1 MRNLLIAATLVLC
14 GLPAPAFAQ
23 SGNVTVQG
31 FGGLTFANASTF
43 LGETSTASSFG
54 GLVTAA
60 ITPNLMAIG
69 EVGRLSDVKPGLL
82 DLLDY
87 TPVGL
92 HVSAWYGSGG
102 VRFITSGSAIRPYGE
117 ATAGYARLSTGVSG
131 LGELAGEFADAAL
144 PYLNQTEPMF
154 GLGGGV
160 LFTHGRLAIDAGYRY
175 RKILTSGVSSALG
188 LSDDFHVNEVR
199 FGAGVRF

>member
-1 MRNLLIAATLVLC
+1 MRNVMIAAALVVC
-14 GLPAPAFAQ
+14 GLPASARAQ
-23 SGNVTVQG
+23 SGNVSVQG
-31 FGGLTFANASTF
+31 FGGITFADPSF
-43 LGETSTASSFG
+43 IGETSTASSFG

-60 ITPNLMAIG
+60 ITPNILAIG
-69 EVGRLSDVKPGLL
+69 ELGRLSDVKPSLYEA
-82 DLLDY
+82 LDY

-92 HVSAWYGSGG
+92 HVAAWYGQGG

-144 PYLNQTEPMF
+144 PFLNQTEPMF

-175 RKILTSGVSSALG
+175 RKILTNDISAVLG
-188 LSDDFHVNEVR
+188 LGDNFHVNEVR
-199 FGAGVRF
+199 FGAGIRF